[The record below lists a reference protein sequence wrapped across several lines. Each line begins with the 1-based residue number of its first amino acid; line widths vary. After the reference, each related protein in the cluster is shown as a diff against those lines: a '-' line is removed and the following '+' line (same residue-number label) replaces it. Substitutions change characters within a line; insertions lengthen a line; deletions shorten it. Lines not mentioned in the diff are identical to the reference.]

1 MNNTQNT
8 PNTNNNDEIDLFELI
23 ITLWKSKALIIGITL
38 LSTIIAGLI
47 AFFVLTPEFK
57 ATTIITQPQPYQIE
71 KLNIGLTQGDSKNN
85 NFPIKPMNVEG
96 VFKIL
101 TNTLNSKDLQRQ
113 FFRSNFL
120 PNQNK
125 TTIEDNQ
132 RGFAAF
138 QKMFSISGINKDNN
152 QVNITF
158 SSDNPKFAYNLV
170 NEYLDLA
177 NATAVQT
184 ILKNRT
190 AEINSAIYNLES
202 AIKSLESELKAQNSF
217 RLSQLKNAYE
227 TAKKLNILAPQE
239 KGTELFQ
246 QGTEALTSQISF
258 LESQLENYT
267 GNREYNE
274 LTSQLVKYKAIT
286 QPSASEITPYS
297 IDLIAEIPENP
308 EKPNKKLIIIIGF
321 LLGGM
326 LAVMFVLLR
335 QSIRNYKLRNPKMP
349 EAHSAY

>member
-8 PNTNNNDEIDLFELI
+8 PNVNDNNDDEIDLFELI
-23 ITLWKSKALIIGITL
+23 ITLWKSKGLIIGITL

-47 AFFVLTPEFK
+47 AFLVITPEFK

-71 KLNIGLTQGDSKNN
+71 KLNLGLTQGDSKNSN
-85 NFPIKPMNVEG
+85 SSVKPIDAES
-96 VFKIL
+96 VFKTL
-101 TNTLNSKDLQRQ
+101 SNTLNSKDLQRQ

-120 PNQNK
+120 PHQNK

-132 RGFAAF
+132 KGFAAF
-138 QKMFSISGINKDNN
+138 QKMLSISGINKDNN
-152 QVNITF
+152 QVNITLT
-158 SSDNPKFAYNLV
+158 SNNPKLAYNLV

-177 NATAVQT
+177 NATASQT

-202 AIKSLESELKAQNSF
+202 AIKSLESELKAENNF
-217 RLSQLKNAYE
+217 RLSQLKNAYK
-227 TAKKLNILAPQE
+227 TAKNLNIITPQE
-239 KGTELFQ
+239 KGTELYQ

-267 GNREYNE
+267 GNKEYNA
-274 LTSQLVKYKAIT
+274 LTSELAKYKAIT
-286 QPSASEITPYS
+286 QPSASEITSYS
-297 IDLIAEIPENP
+297 VDLIAEIPENP

-321 LLGGM
+321 LLGGVLGM
-326 LAVMFVLLR
+326 VFVLLR
-335 QSIRNYKLRNPKMP
+335 QSIRNYKLRNQNI
-349 EAHSAY
+349 